1 MAAFKILFRA
11 LLVAIMAA
19 LAVAPAAADP
29 VSIVGMGDSLMA
41 GYELGPGEPFA
52 AKLQDALKKNGYDA
66 TVTNAGVSG
75 DTTSDGLA
83 RLDWSVPDGTD
94 LVILELGSNDMLRGI
109 DPALTKKNL
118 EAMIK
123 RLRARDIKVV
133 LFGMKAAP
141 NLGPDYQKAFDAIY
155 PDLADKY
162 LLPLYPFFLDGV
174 VGHPDLQLDDGM
186 HPNAK
191 GVDRIVSGALP
202 IVEKALG
209 KPGKN
214 S

>member
-1 MAAFKILFRA
+1 
-11 LLVAIMAA
+11 
-19 LAVAPAAADP
+19 
-29 VSIVGMGDSLMA
+29 
-41 GYELGPGEPFA
+41 
-52 AKLQDALKKNGYDA
+52 LQEALKSNGYDV

-118 EAMIK
+118 EAMIE
-123 RLRARDIKVV
+123 RLKQRDIKVV

-141 NLGPDYQKAFDAIY
+141 NLGRDYQKAFDAIY
-155 PDLADKY
+155 PDLAAEY
-162 LLPLYPFFLDGV
+162 SLPFYPFFLDGIA
-174 VGHPDLQLDDGM
+174 GRPELQLKDGM

-202 IVEKALG
+202 VVEKALG
-209 KPGKN
+209 EPGKN

>member
-155 PDLADKY
+155 PDLAAEY
-162 LLPLYPFFLDGV
+162 SLPLYPFFLDGV
-174 VGHPDLQLDDGM
+174 AGHPDLQLDDRM